1 MIFSY
6 RSTLVDRE
14 TMKAKNLLTP
24 IDTDKWFELLKQDK
38 LGLYGNSATLIDEN
52 IRPLLETD
60 KFDELF
66 SVVNHFDQQWLKH
79 NKLIIFELAMYVWA
93 GFKTGKFSA
102 DTWATVF
109 SVAWQ
114 SGSRGMM
121 AGVKLTQAQV
131 LEFFNAAPRSRIQR
145 MAEFEGEDL
154 NAEYEA
160 LPEEFLVFRGVST
173 GIDHYENGFS
183 WTRNAEEVMKFAALN
198 CHSRKEIP
206 GVVQAVIPK
215 EAVLALF
222 SYEGEV
228 VVNPTVKKI
237 SVETYFLRGKELRDF
252 HANVDVEANTQD
264 VMFKTGYQAK
274 RLATNMLDAKQK
286 PSYMGQAVPFGE

>member
-6 RSTLVDRE
+6 RSTLVNRE
-14 TMKAKNLLTP
+14 TNKAKNLLTP
-24 IDTDKWFELLKQDK
+24 IDTDNWLEVLRQDK
-38 LGLYGNSATLIDEN
+38 FGAYGNSADLIEQN
-52 IRPLLETD
+52 VLPLLETD

-66 SVVNHFDQQWLKH
+66 TFVNHFDQQWYQK

-93 GFKTGKFSA
+93 GFKAGKYSA

-121 AGVKLTQAQV
+121 AGVKLTQTQV
-131 LEFFNAAPRSRIQR
+131 LEFFKAAPRNRIQS
-145 MAEFEGEDL
+145 MAEFQGEDL

-160 LPEEFLVFRGVST
+160 LPESFLVYRGVST

-183 WTRNAEEVMKFAALN
+183 WTRNTDEVMKFAALN

-206 GVVQAVIPK
+206 GIVHAVIRK

-228 VVNPTVKKI
+228 VVDPTVDKLE
-237 SVETYFLRGKELRDF
+237 VNTYFLQGKELRNF
-252 HANVDVEANTQD
+252 HKNFDAEANTQD
-264 VMFKTGYQAK
+264 ILYNTGYGAK
-274 RLATNMLDAKQK
+274 RKAAIAPEAKPNYLAEAF
-286 PSYMGQAVPFGE
+286 PS

>member
-6 RSTLVDRE
+6 RSTLVNRE
-14 TMKAKNLLTP
+14 TNKAKNLLTP
-24 IDTDKWFELLKQDK
+24 IDTDNWLEVLRQDK
-38 LGLYGNSATLIDEN
+38 FGAYGNSADLIEQN
-52 IRPLLETD
+52 VLPLLETD

-66 SVVNHFDQQWLKH
+66 TFVNHFDQQWYQK

-93 GFKTGKFSA
+93 GFKAGKYSA

-121 AGVKLTQAQV
+121 AGVKLTQTQV
-131 LEFFNAAPRSRIQR
+131 LEFFKAAPRSRIQS

-160 LPEEFLVFRGVST
+160 LPESFLVYRGVST

-183 WTRNAEEVMKFAALN
+183 WTRNTDEVMKFAALN

-206 GVVQAVIPK
+206 GIVHAVIRK

-228 VVNPTVKKI
+228 VVDPTVEKLE
-237 SVETYFLRGKELRDF
+237 VETYFLRGKELRNF
-252 HANVDVEANTQD
+252 HKNFDAEANTQD
-264 VMFKTGYQAK
+264 ILHNTGYGAK
-274 RLATNMLDAKQK
+274 RKAANALEAKSNYLAEAL
-286 PSYMGQAVPFGE
+286 PS

>member
-6 RSTLVDRE
+6 RSTLVNRE
-14 TMKAKNLLTP
+14 TNKAKNLLTP
-24 IDTDKWFELLKQDK
+24 IDTDRWLEVLREDK
-38 LGLYGNSATLIDEN
+38 FGLYGNSAALIEQN
-52 IRPLLETD
+52 ILPLLQTE
-60 KFDELF
+60 KYDEIF
-66 SVVNHFDQQWLKH
+66 QAVNHYDQQWYER

-93 GFKTGKFSA
+93 GFKAGKFTA

-109 SVAWQ
+109 SIAWQ

-131 LEFFNAAPRSRIQR
+131 LEFFKAAPRSRIHK
-145 MAEFEGEDL
+145 MAEFDDEDL
-154 NAEYEA
+154 NAEYDS
-160 LPEEFLVFRGVST
+160 LPESFVVYRGIST

-183 WTRNAEEVMKFAALN
+183 WTRDAEEVMKFAALN

-206 GVVQAVIPK
+206 GVVQALIRK

-228 VVNPTVKKI
+228 VVDPTVKKLEI
-237 SVETYFLRGKELRDF
+237 GTYFLRGKELRDF
-252 HANVDVEANTQD
+252 HKNVDVEANSQD
-264 VMFKTGYQAK
+264 IVFNTGYQAK
-274 RLATNMLDAKQK
+274 RLAANSLDAS
-286 PSYMGQAVPFGE
+286 PNYMSDALQS

>member
-6 RSTLVDRE
+6 RSTLVNRE
-14 TMKAKNLLTP
+14 TNKAKNLLTP
-24 IDTDKWFELLKQDK
+24 IDTEKWFEVLRADQ
-38 LGLYGNSATLIDEN
+38 LGLYGNSADLIEKN
-52 IRPLLETD
+52 VLPLLETD
-60 KFDELF
+60 KYNELF
-66 SVVNHFDQQWLKH
+66 SIVNHLDQQWYEK
-79 NKLIIFELAMYVWA
+79 NKLIIFELAIYVWA
-93 GFKTGKFSA
+93 GFKAGKFSA

-109 SVAWQ
+109 AIAWQ

-131 LEFFNAAPRSRIQR
+131 IEFFKAAPRSRIHS

-160 LPEEFLVFRGVST
+160 LPETFLVFRGVST

-183 WTRNAEEVMKFAALN
+183 WTRDRDEVVKFAALN

-206 GVVQAVIPK
+206 GVVQAIIRK
-215 EAVLALF
+215 ESVLALF

-228 VVNPTVKKI
+228 VVDPTVKKVQ
-237 SVETYFLRGKELRDF
+237 VETYFLRGKELRDF
-252 HANVDVEANTQD
+252 YKNIDVEENTKD
-264 VMFKTGYQAK
+264 ILFKTGFKAK
-274 RLATNMLDAKQK
+274 NKANNALEAKPNYLAEVI
-286 PSYMGQAVPFGE
+286 PSEG

>member
-6 RSTLVDRE
+6 RSTLVNRD
-14 TMKAKNLLTP
+14 TNIAKNLLTP
-24 IDTDKWFELLKQDK
+24 IDTDEWFEVLRKDK
-38 LGLYGNSATLIDEN
+38 FGLYGNSADLIEQN
-52 IRPLLETD
+52 VLPLLQTD

-66 SVVNHFDQQWLKH
+66 AIVNHFDQQWLKR
-79 NKLIIFELAMYVWA
+79 NKLIIFELAMYVWS
-93 GFKTGKFSA
+93 GFKAGKFSA

-114 SGSRGMM
+114 SGSRGLM
-121 AGVKLTQAQV
+121 AGVKLSQAQV
-131 LEFFNAAPRSRIQR
+131 LEFFKAAPRSRIHS

-183 WTRNAEEVMKFAALN
+183 WTRHADEVMKFAALN
-198 CHSRKEIP
+198 CQTRKEIP
-206 GVVQAVIPK
+206 GIVQAVVRK

-228 VVNPTVKKI
+228 VIDPTVKKI
-237 SVETYFLRGKELRDF
+237 STETYFLRGKELREF
-252 HANVDVEANTQD
+252 HTNVDVEANTRD
-264 VMFKTGYQAK
+264 VLFKTGYHDRRSAANKLEAK
-274 RLATNMLDAKQK
+274 PNYIA
-286 PSYMGQAVPFGE
+286 QAVPSES

>member
-6 RSTLVDRE
+6 RSTLVNRD
-14 TMKAKNLLTP
+14 TNKAKNLLTP
-24 IDTDKWFELLKQDK
+24 IDTDHWFDVLRQDK
-38 LGLYGNSATLIDEN
+38 HRLYGNSADLIEQN
-52 IRPLLETD
+52 VLPLLETD

-66 SVVNHFDQQWLKH
+66 SIVNHLDQQWYKR
-79 NKLIIFELAMYVWA
+79 NKLIIFELAMFVWA
-93 GFKTGKFSA
+93 GFKAGKYSA

-121 AGVKLTQAQV
+121 AGVKLTQTQV
-131 LEFFNAAPRSRIQR
+131 LEFFKSAPRSRIHS

-160 LPEEFLVFRGVST
+160 LPESFVVYRGVST
-173 GIDHYENGFS
+173 GIDHYESGFS
-183 WTRNAEEVMKFAALN
+183 WTRNGEEVMKFAALN

-206 GVVQAVIPK
+206 GIVHAVVRK

-228 VVNPTVKKI
+228 VVDPTVEKLE
-237 SVETYFLRGKELRDF
+237 VETYFLRGKELRDF
-252 HANVDVEANTQD
+252 HKKINVEANTQD
-264 VMFKTGYQAK
+264 VIFDTGYGANRK
-274 RLATNMLDAKQK
+274 AANILEAKQNYLAEGL
-286 PSYMGQAVPFGE
+286 PS